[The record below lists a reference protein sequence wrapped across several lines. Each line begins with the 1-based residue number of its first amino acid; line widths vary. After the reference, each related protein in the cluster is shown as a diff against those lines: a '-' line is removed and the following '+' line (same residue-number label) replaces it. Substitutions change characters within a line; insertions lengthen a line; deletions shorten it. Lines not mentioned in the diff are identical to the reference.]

1 MVVIGMQNNVLV
13 TSHITLVRVQ
23 TINTNSVDSFAWS
36 VKIVLDNSSYCR
48 LNIDK
53 SHPVRHSSDTPL
65 SWLRHS
71 SDTPLSWRVVPQNCP
86 FEILDEISIETV
98 DWVYYADPKKVSFAK
113 LSPDQARRR
122 MQSRVTTIYTAIKLL
137 KRVFRLPVFHSQWME
152 LENFGSSRR
161 TIS

>member
-53 SHPVRHSSDTPL
+53 SHPV
-65 SWLRHS
+65 RHS